1 MENEEYLEI
10 LNKINNLSKQDFTK
24 ALDGMLINIGI
35 DMSTKND
42 LSPSDLT
49 PNAFIG
55 FLGKTEDGKAELAK
69 KEIVKAFDINK
80 SMKVGGK

>member
-1 MENEEYLEI
+1 MINEEYLKSIKGIET
-10 LNKINNLSKQDFTK
+10 LSKEDFTK
-24 ALDGMLINIGI
+24 ALGEMIINLCI
-35 DMSTKND
+35 DLSTKCD
-42 LSPSDLT
+42 FTQSDFT

-69 KEIVKAFDINK
+69 KETVKAFDINK